1 MHGPLNVKI
10 IFLEFTFVLQ
20 DQIFDSLFRAN
31 VVIGV
36 FFGRDFV

>member
-1 MHGPLNVKI
+1 MHGPLSVKI

-20 DQIFDSLFRAN
+20 EQIFDSRFKPN

-36 FFGRDFV
+36 IFGRNFV